1 MDWLIEVHS
10 VFRWVVL
17 IVAVGAIILAV
28 LSARGRREWDGT
40 SDRMAFFFTL
50 AMDLELLIGLA
61 LWFVESRWSSSDT
74 VLSWLHPLAMVAAVG
89 LAHVG
94 RVRSD
99 RATASADRGRQ
110 AAIFFAASLMVVL
123 VAIPLYSWPL

>member
-17 IVAVGAIILAV
+17 LVALAAITLAV
-28 LSARGRREWDGT
+28 LSALGRREWDAVN
-40 SDRMAFFFTL
+40 DRTAFFFTL
-50 AMDLELLIGLA
+50 AMDLQLLIGVI
-61 LWFVESRWSSSDT
+61 LWVVEGRWSSSKT
-74 VLSWLHPLAMVAAVG
+74 ALSWLHPLAMIAAVG

-110 AAIFFAASLMVVL
+110 AAIFFAASLVV
-123 VAIPLYSWPL
+123 VIIAIPLYAWPL

>member
-17 IVAVGAIILAV
+17 LVAVAAIALAI
-28 LSARGRREWDGT
+28 LSALGRREWDGLI
-40 SDRMAFFFTL
+40 DRTAFFFTL
-50 AMDLELLIGLA
+50 AMDIQLLIGLV
-61 LWFVESRWSSSDT
+61 LWLVESRWSSSDPALT
-74 VLSWLHPLAMVAAVG
+74 WLHPLAMLAAVG

-99 RATASADRGRQ
+99 RATASAERGRQ
-110 AAIFFAASLMVVL
+110 AAIFFVASLL
-123 VAIPLYSWPL
+123 VIIIAIPLYAWPL

>member
-17 IVAVGAIILAV
+17 LVAVGAIILAV
-28 LSARGRREWDGT
+28 LSALGRREWDGI
-40 SDRMAFFFTL
+40 SDRTAFFFTL
-50 AMDLELLIGLA
+50 AMDLQLLIGLV
-61 LWFVESRWSSSDT
+61 LWLVESRWSSSDT
-74 VLSWLHPLAMVAAVG
+74 ALTWLHPLAMIAAVG

-99 RATASADRGRQ
+99 KATASADRGRQ
-110 AAIFFAASLMVVL
+110 AAIFFAASLLVVII
-123 VAIPLYSWPL
+123 AIPLYSWPL